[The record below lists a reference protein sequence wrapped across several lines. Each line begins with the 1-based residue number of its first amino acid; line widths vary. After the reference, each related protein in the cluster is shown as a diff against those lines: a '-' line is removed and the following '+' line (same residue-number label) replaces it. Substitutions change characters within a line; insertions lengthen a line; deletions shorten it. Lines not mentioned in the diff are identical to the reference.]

1 MGFVMGISDRVVC
14 LDFGRVI
21 AEGTPA
27 QVQQHPDVIAA
38 YLGKPA

>member
-1 MGFVMGISDRVVC
+1 VLALNLGQ
-14 LDFGRVI
+14 VI

-27 QVQQHPDVIAA
+27 QVQAHPKVVEA